1 MDARMRISLGALL
14 AAATVL
20 PALAVPDS
28 HRADRMVM
36 PSSVVHTGTSTY
48 DDQQLAADLVAAISA
63 DRAMNGATITAVVKD
78 GRITL
83 SGSAKDLAQAARA
96 ERIARAISARPVTA
110 QIDIQGG

>member
-1 MDARMRISLGALL
+1 MDARMRISLAALL
-14 AAATVL
+14 AASVL
-20 PALAVPDS
+20 PALAVPELQ
-28 HRADRMVM
+28 RADRMVM